1 MRLQSTDM
9 KFTILRIFLIIS
21 LFTSFIGAGLITRPV
36 QAQSSGL
43 YYVVQQNDT
52 LYSISLYF
60 HTTPLRIQ
68 LANYLTDAD
77 VIYLG
82 RHLYIPGFN
91 DLSGKLTPVKIGI
104 GDTPLSLM
112 RSSQADESTFNR
124 INFLTSNDAI
134 VVGQKLFTITSGSG
148 ANIRVPVTDGGITG
162 LEMAAENDVN
172 PWSADLYNSLPGTWY
187 LIPND
192 ILYLPAKSGNS
203 VNNILPGVDEITASP
218 LAQGSTAIFTLKGSG
233 GAQVQANMTFSVV
246 DVDQE
251 QENQAN
257 STPATS
263 TPTKNEVYNLNFF
276 SLSDGSMEALQGTPR
291 MTIPGI
297 ARLTLTS
304 KDANGHSYSFDQN
317 LMVKKVDYGYDYQ
330 MQVAS
335 ETIDPKVT
343 EPEDEF
349 LFKTVAPVTAT
360 KMWNGTFV
368 PPTSTPTCTTDTYGK
383 LRSFNGSDWIYWH
396 SGIDFCGAVGDKIF
410 AAADGTVIYTGDLDV
425 RGNTTIIDHGK
436 GVYTGYYHQSKI
448 EVTVG
453 EQVKAGQEIGLI
465 GATGRVTG
473 PHLHLDVIVGDVQVN
488 PVEWLNGSIP

>member
-1 MRLQSTDM
+1 
-9 KFTILRIFLIIS
+9 
-21 LFTSFIGAGLITRPV
+21 
-36 QAQSSGL
+36 
-43 YYVVQQNDT
+43 
-52 LYSISLYF
+52 
-60 HTTPLRIQ
+60 
-68 LANYLTDAD
+68 
-77 VIYLG
+77 
-82 RHLYIPGFN
+82 
-91 DLSGKLTPVKIGI
+91 
-104 GDTPLSLM
+104 
-112 RSSQADESTFNR
+112 
-124 INFLTSNDAI
+124 
-134 VVGQKLFTITSGSG
+134 
-148 ANIRVPVTDGGITG
+148 
-162 LEMAAENDVN
+162 
-172 PWSADLYNSLPGTWY
+172 
-187 LIPND
+187 
-192 ILYLPAKSGNS
+192 
-203 VNNILPGVDEITASP
+203 
-218 LAQGSTAIFTLKGSG
+218 
-233 GAQVQANMTFSVV
+233 
-246 DVDQE
+246 
-251 QENQAN
+251 
-257 STPATS
+257 
-263 TPTKNEVYNLNFF
+263 
-276 SLSDGSMEALQGTPR
+276 